1 VYEDAGR
8 DVRGIYD
15 AFIKWETATAPAA
28 DWLDRFATAKR
39 GPSQRALANA
49 GIESLVGPH
58 KQASAAAKECGMDE
72 HSA

>member
-58 KQASAAAKECGMDE
+58 KQVSAAAKNAACTSI
-72 HSA
+72 SA